1 MTSRRPIEA
10 YRIVSVDPARATG
23 LPGVAYTDPSV
34 LEAERERVLR
44 AGWLPVAR
52 IDQLANPGDYA
63 CTDVAGAPVVAL
75 RDGAG
80 TLRVLSAICRHR
92 GMPVVSGEGRTDVLT
107 CPYHLWRYGLDG
119 ALLSAPAM
127 RGSEVFNPKDR
138 RLPELR
144 SEAWGGWLWVN
155 ADGGAGPLAE
165 SLLALS
171 DRLAPLAP
179 ETMTTVG
186 VIEMESPWNWKVMVE
201 NFLESYHH
209 IGPHARSLQLTHPG
223 LGTFEGDGS
232 DAFTVL
238 ENPPAN
244 PEGHGFVVA
253 CVFPI
258 GLMFFTEDEAPVGAW
273 YQMDRLQPDRFRLRI
288 HLLASPALAGLPGF
302 AEGYRQQV
310 AAVHAEDIAVC
321 EGVQSG
327 VSSPDYRPGPLSPLE
342 RPLWRFHRHLARRMS
357 GE

>member
-1 MTSRRPIEA
+1 MTSRPRLAA
-10 YRIVSVDPARATG
+10 YAAVSEDPARAIA
-23 LPGVAYTDPSV
+23 LPGSAYTDPSV
-34 LEAERERVLR
+34 LEAECEWVLR

-52 IDQLANPGDYA
+52 LDQLAQEGDYA

-75 RDGAG
+75 RDRTG
-80 TLRVLSAICRHR
+80 TLRVLSAVCRHR

-127 RGSEVFNPKDR
+127 RGSEVFNREDC

-155 ADGGAGPLAE
+155 ANGGAKPLAE
-165 SLLALS
+165 SLVALS

-179 ETMTTVG
+179 EQMTTVG

-209 IGPHARSLQLTHPG
+209 IGPHAQSLQATHPG

-232 DAFTVL
+232 DAFTLL
-238 ENPPAN
+238 ENPPAD

-253 CVFPI
+253 GVFPL

-273 YQMDRLQPDRFRLRI
+273 YQIDRLQPDRFRLRI
-288 HLLASPALAGLPGF
+288 HLLASPALAGVPGF
-302 AEGYRQQV
+302 AEGYRDQL
-310 AAVHAEDIAVC
+310 AAVHAEDIVSC

-327 VSSPDYRPGPLSPLE
+327 LSSPHYRPGPLSPLE
-342 RPLWRFHRHLARRMS
+342 RSLWRFHRHLARRLS